1 MNDKAQ
7 VLVVENEKQ
16 VAGYIQTELEHKG
29 YECSVEY
36 EGVTA
41 LDRIV
46 QNHYDLIILNVVLP
60 DMDGMSICRRIREV
74 SIAPIMMLSAKDDVE
89 TKVACFDLGAND
101 YITKP
106 FNSKELFARIR
117 ALLRERGYHPV
128 SDNILQLQDMVLYL
142 NRHEVVVGSTRVVL
156 TKKEF
161 ELLSYLMRNKDVV
174 LTRERIVEEVWGYDY
189 VGDTNVV
196 DVYIRYL
203 RGKIGLEW
211 GRYIRTVRGVG
222 YVAKG

>member
-7 VLVVENEKQ
+7 ILVVENEKQ
-16 VAGYIQTELEHKG
+16 IAGYIQTELEHKG
-29 YECSVEY
+29 YDCSVEH
-36 EGVTA
+36 EGVAA

-46 QNHYDLIILNVVLP
+46 QNHYDLIILNVILP
-60 DMDGMSICRRIREV
+60 DIDGLMICRRVREI
-74 SIAPIMMLSAKDDVE
+74 SIVPIMMLSSKDDVE

-106 FNSKELFARIR
+106 FNSRELFARIR
-117 ALLRERGYHPV
+117 VLLREKGYDPI
-128 SDNILQLQDMVLYL
+128 SENILQIRDMILYL
-142 NRHEVVVGSTRVVL
+142 NRHEAVVGSTRVML

-161 ELLSYLMRNKDVV
+161 DLLAYLMRNKGIV
-174 LTRERIVEEVWGYDY
+174 LTRERIVAEVWGYDY

-203 RGKIGLEW
+203 RSKMGLKR
-211 GRYIRTVRGVG
+211 GQYICTVRGVG
-222 YVAKG
+222 YVAK